1 MKKVIVTGGL
11 GFIGS
16 NLIYELVAQGHE
28 VISIDDYSSG
38 LKENELDGVKYVNL
52 DINLIGQLDESFD
65 ICFHLAAKSRVQPSF
80 NDPTAD
86 TEIISVTPNCLR
98 ASIFALKL
106 ILDGFMKCPLPCLGK
121 K

>member
-1 MKKVIVTGGL
+1 MKNEKNT
-11 GFIGS
+11 S
-16 NLIYELVAQGHE
+16 NWWCRIYWKQSNFELVAQGHE

-80 NDPTAD
+80 NDPTEYFRVNVYGTMKIMEWAKKNN
-86 TEIISVTPNCLR
+86 VNNLCWV
-98 ASIFALKL
+98 L
-106 ILDGFMKCPLPCLGK
+106 I
-121 K
+121 